1 MVRLTKIYTRGGDA
15 GETSLGGGA
24 RVKKHDARV
33 EAYGT
38 VDEANAAIG
47 LARLETEGEADAMLE
62 RIQNDLFDLGADLCR
77 PGSLDEGLRIA
88 QSQID
93 RLEDEIDAMNER
105 LKPLESFILPGG
117 GRAAAALHLAR
128 TVIRR
133 AERLITALAEAG
145 ACQSAGGDLRQPALR
160 PPLRA
165 RPPPQRGRRNRHALG
180 PRRQSVGRRVSAARR
195 GPFATPQPPGSSPA
209 AGRRRSGCDRR
220 APGRSGSPAAST
232 WLA

>member
-77 PGSLDEGLRIA
+77 PGSLDKGLRIV

-93 RLEDEIDAMNER
+93 RLEGEIDALNER
-105 LKPLESFILPGG
+105 LKPLESFVLPGG
-117 GRAAAALHLAR
+117 SRAAAALHLAR
-128 TVIRR
+128 TVVRR
-133 AERLITALAEAG
+133 AERLITALAEQEPVNPLAVIYTNRLSDHLFVLARHLNDDG
-145 ACQSAGGDLRQPALR
+145 ATDTLWVPGA
-160 PPLRA
+160 
-165 RPPPQRGRRNRHALG
+165 NR
-180 PRRQSVGRRVSAARR
+180 
-195 GPFATPQPPGSSPA
+195 
-209 AGRRRSGCDRR
+209 
-220 APGRSGSPAAST
+220 
-232 WLA
+232 

>member
-1 MVRLTKIYTRGGDA
+1 MVRLTRIYTRGGDA

-24 RVKKHDARV
+24 RVKKHHARV

-93 RLEDEIDAMNER
+93 RLESEIDALNER
-105 LKPLESFILPGG
+105 LKPLESFVLPGG
-117 GRAAAALHLAR
+117 GRAAAALQVAR
-128 TVIRR
+128 TVVRR
-133 AERLITALAEAG
+133 AERLITALAEQESVNPLAVIYANRLSDHLFVLARHLNDDG
-145 ACQSAGGDLRQPALR
+145 ATDTLWIPGA
-160 PPLRA
+160 
-165 RPPPQRGRRNRHALG
+165 NR
-180 PRRQSVGRRVSAARR
+180 
-195 GPFATPQPPGSSPA
+195 
-209 AGRRRSGCDRR
+209 
-220 APGRSGSPAAST
+220 
-232 WLA
+232 

>member
-77 PGSLDEGLRIA
+77 PGSLDEGLRIV

-93 RLEDEIDAMNER
+93 RLEGEIDAMNER

-117 GRAAAALHLAR
+117 GRAASALHLAR

-133 AERLITALAEAG
+133 AERLITALAESEPVNPLAVIYANRLSDHVFVLTRHLNEDG
-145 ACQSAGGDLRQPALR
+145 ATDTLWIPGA
-160 PPLRA
+160 
-165 RPPPQRGRRNRHALG
+165 NR
-180 PRRQSVGRRVSAARR
+180 
-195 GPFATPQPPGSSPA
+195 
-209 AGRRRSGCDRR
+209 
-220 APGRSGSPAAST
+220 
-232 WLA
+232 

>member
-77 PGSLDEGLRIA
+77 PGSLDEGLRIV

-117 GRAAAALHLAR
+117 GRAAAALASRAHGGPPRR
-128 TVIRR
+128 TSDHGVGG
-133 AERLITALAEAG
+133 AG
-145 ACQSAGGDLRQPALR
+145 DRQPAGRDLCQPALR

-165 RPPPQRGRRNRHALG
+165 RPPPQRGRRDRHTLG
-180 PRRQSVGRRVSAARR
+180 PRREPVGRRVSAARR
-195 GPFATPQPPGSSPA
+195 AGPFATPRPPGSSPA
-209 AGRRRSGCDRR
+209 AGRRRSGCGRR
-220 APGRSGSPAAST
+220 GPGRSG
-232 WLA
+232 